1 LLHHDENGFE
11 FWRRVMKTAIKRIG
25 RLMVFALACL
35 NLPALAR
42 AGEPLELLKV
52 AANKAILVLKD
63 PTLKSNEK
71 KKERIEKLKA
81 IANPIFDFE
90 EMAKRTLGPHWR
102 RRTPAEQQEF
112 VKLFRDFLERVYADR
127 IDLYSGE
134 KVMFGRETVEN
145 DFAQVE
151 STLVNPKGEEVSVVY
166 RLRRSDGKWKIYDAV
181 VENISVVNNYR
192 SQFDRVISK
201 SSFDELKK
209 ILREKS
215 G

>member
-1 LLHHDENGFE
+1 
-11 FWRRVMKTAIKRIG
+11 MKTAIKRIG